1 MTKKILL
8 DEIDAFIFDF
18 DGVLTNNLVHLDESG
33 KEWVTCS
40 RADGLA
46 FDVLHQLKKPA
57 FILSTEENPI
67 VTARAKKL
75 KVPAIQ
81 GVSNKVDALVLLS
94 ETKGFDLSRILYV
107 GNDLN
112 DFLVMKVCGYAIC
125 PADAHPRI
133 KELATIVLTSNGGR
147 GTVRE
152 LLEEVLELDFIEILY
167 S

>member
-1 MTKKILL
+1 ML
-8 DEIDAFIFDF
+8 
-18 DGVLTNNLVHLDESG
+18 
-33 KEWVTCS
+33 
-40 RADGLA
+40 
-46 FDVLHQLKKPA
+46 
-57 FILSTEENPI
+57 EENPI

-94 ETKGFDLSRILYV
+94 ETKGFDLSRILYA

-112 DFLVMKVCGYAIC
+112 DFLVMKMCGYAIC